1 MCLMKNYISIALI
14 CLSLL
19 SPAATVAQ
27 TEMTPPTSQASCVIL
42 LHGLARSKASML
54 TLEKALSHRGYHV
67 VNQGYPSRKAQI
79 EPLAEDALT
88 QARKDCDAD
97 QRPDVVTHS
106 MGGILL
112 RAYAYAHPEAQWG
125 RVVMLAP
132 PNHGS
137 GIIDAHGDN
146 RAFQLLNGPASE
158 QLKTG
163 GLPDQLPR
171 LPFEAGIIAGSQSI
185 NPATSALVDGID
197 DGKVSIASTRVA
209 GMKDHIV
216 LPVTHTFMMHNPRV
230 LAQVVTFLR
239 EGAFVPD
246 MSMKQAYAVLK

>member
-1 MCLMKNYISIALI
+1 MKKTVIFAL
-14 CLSLL
+14 LSVVYASLL
-19 SPAATVAQ
+19 GAPIHADTV
-27 TEMTPPTSQASCVIL
+27 ENMSDRPCVIL
-42 LHGLARSKASML
+42 LHGLTRSKASML
-54 TLEKALSHRGYHV
+54 TLEKALTHADYQV
-67 VNQGYPSRKAQI
+67 VNTGYPSRRALI
-79 EPLAEDALT
+79 ETLAEKTLP
-88 QARKDCDAD
+88 QARQACAGDAK
-97 QRPDVVTHS
+97 PDVVTHS

-112 RAYAYAHPEAQWG
+112 RAYAAAHPEVDWG

-137 GIIDAHGDN
+137 GVVDTHGDK
-146 RAFQLLNGPASE
+146 ASFQWYHGPAAA
-158 QLKTG
+158 QLKSG
-163 GLPDQLPR
+163 GLPDQLPPV
-171 LPFEAGIIAGSQSI
+171 PFETGIIAGSQSI
-185 NPATSALVDGID
+185 NPATSKLVEGID

-209 GMKDHIV
+209 GMKDHVV